1 MTERDF
7 ETMLRFKAGAGI
19 VTLCQWVRELY
30 VNYEREISD
39 FKSQFQSCGEEIDD
53 LKIGGVK

>member
-39 FKSQFQSCGEEIDD
+39 LKRQLQSCRKEIED
-53 LKIGGVK
+53 LKK

>member
-1 MTERDF
+1 MTEQDF

-19 VTLCQWVRELY
+19 VPLCQWVRELY

-39 FKSQFQSCGEEIDD
+39 LKSQLQSCGEEIDD